1 MTYEDIK
8 YFAPINETDESKVE
22 EIVESIRNNGW
33 IGCPILVY
41 GEQLLTGSHRLE
53 ALKSLDDEEFDL
65 DSMECAE
72 DVTDIIE
79 EAMSKFEEENGYLPD
94 IQFDNIGWLLEGS
107 WVEQYKDEI
116 AEW

>member
-1 MTYEDIK
+1 
-8 YFAPINETDESKVE
+8 
-22 EIVESIRNNGW
+22 
-33 IGCPILVY
+33 
-41 GEQLLTGSHRLE
+41 LTGSHRLE
-53 ALKSLDDEEFDL
+53 ALKFLDDEGFDL

-79 EAMSKFEEENGYLPD
+79 EAMSRFEEENGYLPD

-107 WVEQYKDEI
+107 WVEQYKGEI